1 MYADKRTQ
9 KCYKN
14 KKEKKRGG
22 DIRTDQID
30 VTLLQRKIL
39 VTKKWFLGLTI
50 KFL

>member
-30 VTLLQRKIL
+30 VTWLQRKIL
-39 VTKKWFLGLTI
+39 VTKKWLLGLTT

>member
-1 MYADKRTQ
+1 MYAGKRTQ

-30 VTLLQRKIL
+30 KQCLDVSDM
-39 VTKKWFLGLTI
+39 
-50 KFL
+50 

>member
-14 KKEKKRGG
+14 KKKKKRRG

-30 VTLLQRKIL
+30 VTWLQRKIL
-39 VTKKWFLGLTI
+39 VTKKWLLGLTT
-50 KFL
+50 KLL